1 MQKMLCML
9 WCAVGQSMGGGIAE
23 GKYEG
28 GLAAGIYGSSSADPE
43 PTAKEI
49 HYVFSNSELER
60 ILF

>member
-1 MQKMLCML
+1 M
-9 WCAVGQSMGGGIAE
+9 SGGIAE